1 MSITEQPTRARILI
15 VDDSPASIH
24 VLARALSPEF
34 VFEFA
39 LSGPEALA
47 RLAAGDL
54 PDLILLDIMMPDM
67 DGHEVLRRLK
77 TEAGTQG
84 IPVIVITASN
94 DPEGESS
101 ALLAGAADFIH
112 KPVNPHVL
120 RLRVGLHILLR
131 EREQALCSL
140 NEEIRQLAFYDPLT
154 ELPNR
159 RLLMDRLERPTLHL
173 GHRQD
178 FGALLFIDLDNFKAL
193 NDALGHAAGDEMLK
207 EVARRL
213 TRCVR
218 KTDTVA
224 RLGGDEF
231 VVVLEHLSAPRDL
244 AATQAE
250 AVGRKVLVA
259 LNEPYQLGEH
269 LHCST
274 SSIGIVVFEQDERPL
289 TELLDSADRAMYEA
303 KAAGRNAVRVLDPD
317 PPRDRDPDAD
327 PDQDPDPAAD

>member
-1 MSITEQPTRARILI
+1 MSNTEQPTRARILI
-15 VDDSPASIH
+15 IDDSPASIH

-47 RLAAGDL
+47 RLAVGDL
-54 PDLILLDIMMPDM
+54 PDLILLDLMMPDM

-77 TEAGTQG
+77 TELCTQG

-94 DPEGESS
+94 DPGGESS

-154 ELPNR
+154 GLPNR
-159 RLLMDRLERPTLHL
+159 RLLMDRPTLHL

-193 NDALGHAAGDEMLK
+193 NDALGHAAGDEVLK
-207 EVARRL
+207 EVAWRL

-218 KTDTVA
+218 KTDIVA

-231 VVVLEHLSAPRDL
+231 VVVLEYLSAPRDC

-250 AVGRKVLVA
+250 TVGRKLLAVLNA
-259 LNEPYQLGEH
+259 PYELGETT
-269 LHCST
+269 HCST
-274 SSIGIVVFEQDERPL
+274 SSIAIVIFEQDEQPL
-289 TELLDSADRAMYEA
+289 TELLNSADRAMYEA
-303 KAAGRNAVRVLDPD
+303 KAIGRNAVRVLDPAPPPD
-317 PPRDRDPDAD
+317 PNPNPDANGD
-327 PDQDPDPAAD
+327 AD

>member
-1 MSITEQPTRARILI
+1 MSNTEPTARARILI
-15 VDDSPASIH
+15 IDDSPAAIH
-24 VLARALSPEF
+24 VLARALAPEF

-39 LSGPEALA
+39 LSGLEALA
-47 RLAAGDL
+47 RLGAGDP
-54 PDLILLDIMMPDM
+54 PDLILLDILMPGM

-77 TEAGTQG
+77 TEAPTQN

-120 RLRVGLHILLR
+120 RLRVGLHVLLR
-131 EREQALCSL
+131 ERERALCAL

-154 ELPNR
+154 GLPNR

-178 FGALLFIDLDNFKAL
+178 FGALFFIDLDNFKAL
-193 NDALGHAAGDEMLK
+193 NDRLGHTAGDQVLK

-218 KTDTVA
+218 NTDTVA

-231 VVVLEHLSAPRDL
+231 VVVFEHLSAPYALASSQAETVGHKVL
-244 AATQAE
+244 AA
-250 AVGRKVLVA
+250 LD
-259 LNEPYQLGEH
+259 EPYQLGEH
-269 LHCST
+269 AHSVT
-274 SSIGIVVFEQDERPL
+274 SSIGVVLFEQNGQPL
-289 TELLDSADRAMYEA
+289 NELLDAADQAMYQA
-303 KAAGRNAVRVLDPD
+303 KAAGRNAVRLLNPVPSDAAGEQSGAKILPD
-317 PPRDRDPDAD
+317 RVV
-327 PDQDPDPAAD
+327 